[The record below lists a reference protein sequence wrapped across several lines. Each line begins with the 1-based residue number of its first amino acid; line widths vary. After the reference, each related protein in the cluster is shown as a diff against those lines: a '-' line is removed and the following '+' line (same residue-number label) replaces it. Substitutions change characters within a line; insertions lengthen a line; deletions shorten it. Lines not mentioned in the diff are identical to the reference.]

1 MIGILEYVIGMLRI
15 LANEV
20 EDTQD
25 GEERGYTSS
34 GHAGHLPLEGKAM
47 QWEAGG

>member
-15 LANEV
+15 LAHEV

-34 GHAGHLPLEGKAM
+34 GPADHLPLEGKAR
-47 QWEAGG
+47 EEGRA

>member
-25 GEERGYTSS
+25 GEERSFDSLRSLRMT
-34 GHAGHLPLEGKAM
+34 EK
-47 QWEAGG
+47 EARG

>member
-1 MIGILEYVIGMLRI
+1 MIGILEYVMNMLRI

-25 GEERGYTSS
+25 GEERIATL
-34 GHAGHLPLEGKAM
+34 ACALVRNDRKEGA
-47 QWEAGG
+47 A